1 MENRSVSKPMSAK
14 EIRSK
19 DASSSNQKKYVAV
32 TGTRT
37 DARTKEVQTD
47 TTGEP
52 SGIEPVPVESHRELT
67 DEWPDRSQV
76 PSVRDIIV
84 YRKTA
89 REATAK
95 VVAQLTRKRFEWT
108 GTPTITSEQYVQGVV
123 AAYDQARRS
132 IMDDLRRCLE
142 EERTSIVS
150 IRQWIKEQPSP
161 LCPTQCLMIKT
172 AQQKKLLHIYVVL
185 STVDHNLL

>member
-1 MENRSVSKPMSAK
+1 MGQPRELRMRKIANLWIQCVAMLSVFLP
-14 EIRSK
+14 
-19 DASSSNQKKYVAV
+19 
-32 TGTRT
+32 
-37 DARTKEVQTD
+37 QTN
-47 TTGEP
+47 GR
-52 SGIEPVPVESHRELT
+52 ILHESHRELT

-95 VVAQLTRKRFEWT
+95 VVAQLARKRFEWT
-108 GTPTITSEQYVQGVV
+108 GTPTITSEQHVQGVV

-142 EERTSIVS
+142 KESTSIAS

-161 LCPTQCLMIKT
+161 PFPRLN
-172 AQQKKLLHIYVVL
+172 V
-185 STVDHNLL
+185 

>member
-1 MENRSVSKPMSAK
+1 LYKIVRRPPCWKS
-14 EIRSK
+14 
-19 DASSSNQKKYVAV
+19 
-32 TGTRT
+32 T
-37 DARTKEVQTD
+37 ARLVRHARLDLLDWLDKVER
-47 TTGEP
+47 
-52 SGIEPVPVESHRELT
+52 VESSRAKWNLSH
-67 DEWPDRSQV
+67 
-76 PSVRDIIV
+76 IIA

-95 VVAQLTRKRFEWT
+95 VVAQLARKRFECT
-108 GTPTITSEQYVQGVV
+108 RTPRITSEQYVQGVV